1 MIDDK
6 DVKPGAE
13 DTSFGAELGR
23 TFGGFVLVAIFFAIA
38 GGLLWLILK

>member
-1 MIDDK
+1 MIDDEGIK
-6 DVKPGAE
+6 SRED

-23 TFGGFVLVAIFFAIA
+23 TFAGFAFVAIFFAIA